1 MATGQLD
8 FALARCLFEE
18 SLAIGRDLGDTACV
32 VSALNALAFVARHR
46 GDPAHARTF
55 FEECLELSQ
64 EAADERG
71 VVRSL
76 INLGQQ
82 ILKFD
87 RDPEAAHALYKN
99 ALAIAERLN
108 DVAAVAM
115 CLSHLGDVAKA
126 RGDPSTAQAMYER
139 AIATFGDLGDRWAVA
154 LTLVDLGELFA
165 DQGEHQ
171 AGHQRFAQALGLA
184 REIGYPSGIARGMEA
199 FARSAARRG
208 QAARALRLA
217 GAAAAI
223 RKMVGAPLFP
233 AEEITLGRDLDHAR
247 QTLGTAAAAAEAEGR
262 RMSVEDAIEY
272 ALSERLSEVSDDRGG
287 SSHPPIAGS

>member
-1 MATGQLD
+1 MA
-8 FALARCLFEE
+8 
-18 SLAIGRDLGDTACV
+18 
-32 VSALNALAFVARHR
+32 
-46 GDPAHARTF
+46 
-55 FEECLELSQ
+55 
-64 EAADERG
+64 
-71 VVRSL
+71 RSL

-87 RDPEAAHALYKN
+87 HDPEAAHVLYEN
-99 ALAIAERLN
+99 ALEIAEQLH

-126 RGDPSTAQAMYER
+126 RGDVSTAHAMYER
-139 AIATFGDLGDRWAVA
+139 AIATFGDLGDRWTVA

-171 AGHQRFAQALGLA
+171 AGHQRFAEALGLA

-223 RKMVGAPLFP
+223 RKAVGTPLFP
-233 AEEITLGRDLDHAR
+233 AEEITLARDLDPAR
-247 QTLGTAAAAAEAEGR
+247 QTLGAAAADAEAEGR

-272 ALSERLSEVSDDRGG
+272 ALAERLS
-287 SSHPPIAGS
+287 